1 MARTLPD
8 PRMPKPERRRLK
20 KRCCQSGP
28 RCRRCPVVLRR
39 LARAGLAERPGART
53 YVLTPAV
60 RKRDL
65 RKARQS

>member
-1 MARTLPD
+1 
-8 PRMPKPERRRLK
+8 MPKLDVKVK
-20 KRCCQSGP
+20 KRCCTSSP

-39 LARAGLAERPGART
+39 LGKAGLAERTGART
-53 YVLTPAV
+53 WALDPAI

>member
-1 MARTLPD
+1 
-8 PRMPKPERRRLK
+8 MPKPAVKVK

-39 LARAGLAERPGART
+39 LAKQGLAHRTGART
-53 YVLTPAV
+53 WALDPGL

>member
-1 MARTLPD
+1 
-8 PRMPKPERRRLK
+8 MPKPEVKVK
-20 KRCCQSGP
+20 KRCCKSSP

-39 LARAGLAERPGART
+39 LAGAGLAERTGART
-53 YVLTPAV
+53 YVLDPAV